1 MFLVGLLTHGS
12 GFPCVME
19 SMWLDSSR
27 PLRRDDEPR
36 KLHILLVDDD
46 ERCLESLE
54 SILAPD
60 GHDLFFATRGLE
72 AVECARALKGKK
84 VPLDL
89 SILDFNMPDL
99 NGIATFR
106 KLVVEFPRVEGIFI
120 SGEESKDL
128 ENEVKLAGGR
138 VLVRKPLDI
147 ASVRTAVSEF
157 AVTRRRVN

>member
-1 MFLVGLLTHGS
+1 
-12 GFPCVME
+12 ME

-27 PLRRDDEPR
+27 PLRRDEEPHR
-36 KLHILLVDDD
+36 FHILLVDDD

-72 AVECARALKGKK
+72 AVECARALRGKK

-120 SGEESKDL
+120 SGEESKEL

-138 VLVRKPLDI
+138 ALVRKPLDI
-147 ASVRTAVSEF
+147 ASVRTVVSEF
-157 AVTRRRVN
+157 AATRRRIN

>member
-1 MFLVGLLTHGS
+1 
-12 GFPCVME
+12 ME
-19 SMWLDSSR
+19 FTWLDPSR
-27 PLRRDDEPR
+27 PSDAPR

-60 GHDLFFATRGLE
+60 GHDLFFATRGFE
-72 AVECARALKGKK
+72 AVEYARALRGKK

-99 NGIATFR
+99 NGIETFR

-120 SGEESKDL
+120 SGEESKEL
-128 ENEVKLAGGR
+128 ENEVKLVGGR

-147 ASVRTAVSEF
+147 VSVRTAVSEF
-157 AVTRRRVN
+157 AASRRRIN

>member
-1 MFLVGLLTHGS
+1 
-12 GFPCVME
+12 ME
-19 SMWLDSSR
+19 FTWLDSSR
-27 PLRRDDEPR
+27 PPRRDDASR

-46 ERCLESLE
+46 ERCLESLA
-54 SILAPD
+54 SILALD
-60 GHDLFFATRGLE
+60 GHDLFFATRGLQ
-72 AVECARALKGKK
+72 AVECARTLKGKK

-99 NGIATFR
+99 NGIETFR

-120 SGEESKDL
+120 SGEESKEL

-147 ASVRTAVSEF
+147 VSVRTVVSEL
-157 AVTRRRVN
+157 AASRRRIN